1 VNNFYG
7 DLTLYSDGETVQC
20 GFPGQEPWT
29 RDVMDIITLYPVSE
43 QPPASSGI

>member
-1 VNNFYG
+1 MNNFYG
-7 DLTLYSDGETVQC
+7 DLTLYSDEETVQC
-20 GFPGQEPWT
+20 GFSGQESWT

>member
-1 VNNFYG
+1 MNNFYG

-20 GFPGQEPWT
+20 GFSGQESWT